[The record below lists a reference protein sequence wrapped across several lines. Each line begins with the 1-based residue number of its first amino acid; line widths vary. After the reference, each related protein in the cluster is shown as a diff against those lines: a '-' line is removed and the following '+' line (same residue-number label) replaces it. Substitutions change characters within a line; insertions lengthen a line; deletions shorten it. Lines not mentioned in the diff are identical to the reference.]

1 MMCSA
6 CIIQTWVPTT
16 YLLVVKLILS
26 DMQSINYKTK
36 NLEVCF
42 LLMVNTSTLAEKLR
56 LKERARREPKFDHI
70 THLIYILKLT
80 VDQNSVIQFFA

>member
-70 THLIYILKLT
+70 THLI
-80 VDQNSVIQFFA
+80 